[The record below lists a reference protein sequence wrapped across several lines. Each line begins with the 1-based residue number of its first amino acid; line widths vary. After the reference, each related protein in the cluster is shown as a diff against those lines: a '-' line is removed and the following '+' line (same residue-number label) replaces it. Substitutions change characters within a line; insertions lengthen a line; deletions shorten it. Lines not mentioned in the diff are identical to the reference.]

1 MKFLQKDLDN
11 AIQYYLLSN
20 RLYDELHQSNPK
32 NVEYKNSLALSH
44 EIIGQYYQQVE
55 KQDLSLQHY
64 HQAIQLWTEL
74 VKDAP
79 GFEVFSSNLA
89 RVQNLL
95 QNNHPS

>member
-20 RLYDELHQSNPK
+20 RLYEELHQSNPK
-32 NVEYKNSLALSH
+32 NVDYKNSLALSH
-44 EIIGQYYQQVE
+44 EIIGHFYHQVE
-55 KQDLSLQHY
+55 KQDLSLQY
-64 HQAIQLWTEL
+64 YQQAIRLWTEL

-79 GFEVFSSNLA
+79 GFETFSANLA

-95 QNNHPS
+95 QNNPPS